1 MIYYVKKR
9 RICMKIKERIAALR
23 RLMKEKNIDIYLIP
37 SSDFH
42 QSEYVGDYFK
52 CREFM
57 TGFTGS
63 AGTALIS
70 QTEACLWTDG
80 RYFIQAE
87 QELKGS
93 DIKLMK
99 SGEPGVPSIMK
110 YLQTNLPQNGIL
122 GFDGRVIS
130 AEDGI
135 CYAKELADKNVTL
148 FYKDDLVNEIWPNR
162 PSLPKEKV
170 FLLEQQDA
178 GQPVADKISKLREE
192 MRTKGVDIHPIIS
205 LDDIAWL
212 LNFRGHDT
220 ASVPVALCYA
230 IVTMN
235 AIHLF
240 IDEDKLSQA
249 TKDIFAQDGVVL
261 HSYNDIYDFMKSPD
275 VSQGIMLDMQKIN
288 FALYADLPKDVKV
301 VKCTNPTTPWK
312 AMKNPQEI
320 ENTRSAH
327 LKDAIAHTKF
337 MYWVKNNWNSICI
350 TEMSAS
356 EKLESLRAEQEG
368 FLWPSFE
375 PISAFGEH
383 AAMCHYSSSKETDV
397 QLTGGHLFLTDTGGH
412 YMDGSTDITRTIAI
426 GDISQELKTH
436 FTNVLRGNLAL
447 ANINFLY
454 GCTGENLD
462 ILARQFLWNM
472 HLDYKHGTGHGVGHL
487 LSVHEGPCSIRWNHL
502 GTPTTLEEGMIL
514 SDEPGIYIEG
524 SHGIRLE
531 NELLVCKDIENE
543 YGQFMRFE
551 VLTYVPFDLD
561 AIDKD
566 LLSETEKAQ
575 LNAYHKKVYE
585 LVSPHLTLD
594 ERNWLKEYTREI

>member
-1 MIYYVKKR
+1 MNITG
-9 RICMKIKERIAALR
+9 RISALR
-23 RLMKEKNIDIYLIP
+23 RLMVQKKIDIYFIP
-37 SSDFH
+37 SADFH

-52 CREFM
+52 CREFI

-87 QELKGS
+87 KELEGS
-93 DIKLMK
+93 EVKLMK
-99 SGEPGVPSIMK
+99 SGEPGVPTIME
-110 YLQTNLPQNGIL
+110 YLQSHLPQNGVL
-122 GFDGRVIS
+122 GFDGRTVS
-130 AEDGI
+130 SEEGI
-135 CYAKELADKNVTL
+135 RYKKELADKNVTL
-148 FYKDDLVNEIWPNR
+148 FYSEDLINEIWPNR
-162 PSLPKEKV
+162 PALPNKKI
-170 FLLEQQDA
+170 FLLEQQYA
-178 GQPVADKISKLREE
+178 GQSTSDKLAKLREE
-192 MRTKGVDIHPIIS
+192 MRIKGVDIHPLIS

-212 LNFRGHDT
+212 LNFRGRDV

-230 IVTMN
+230 IVTMDKV
-235 AIHLF
+235 HLF
-240 IDEDKLSQA
+240 IDETKLSQTA
-249 TKDIFAQDGVVL
+249 KDIFAQDGVVL
-261 HSYNDIYDFMKSPD
+261 HPYNEIYRFVKSPD
-275 VSQGIMLDMQKIN
+275 NSQGIMLDMQKMN
-288 FALYADLPKDVKV
+288 FTLYSDLPKDVKV
-301 VKCTNPTTPWK
+301 VKCTNPTTLWK

-320 ENTRSAH
+320 DNTRSAH

-337 MYWVKNNWNSICI
+337 MYWVKNNWNNICI

-412 YMDGSTDITRTIAI
+412 YMEGSTDITRTIAI

-487 LSVHEGPCSIRWNHL
+487 LSVHEGPCSIRWRHL
-502 GTPTTLEEGMIL
+502 GTPTALEEGMIL